1 MMKFSFANVI
11 PQNGYN
17 NGGIWNTF
25 ERYTRKLVLGP
36 HCESVEVISGPVYL
50 KETPSGGEEKTHR
63 ERLIVLKENG
73 IPIPER
79 LFKIIKC
86 NPREG
91 RGKAYLSAFLF
102 LNSETYDNSRTLADF
117 KTSLSEIERVTGL
130 LFNIKGTA

>member
-1 MMKFSFANVI
+1 MKFSFANVI

-50 KETPSGGEEKTHR
+50 KETLSTVEGEEKEKAHR

-79 LFKIIKC
+79 LYKIIKC
-86 NPREG
+86 NPREN
-91 RGKAYLSAFLF
+91 RGKNYLSAFLF
-102 LNSETYDNSRTLADF
+102 LNSETYDNNRTLLDF
-117 KTSLSEIERVTGL
+117 KTSL
-130 LFNIKGTA
+130 